1 MKALKIFIGVIIA
14 LVVVAVI
21 LSFIGPKSYDVS
33 RSVEIN
39 APKGIVWE
47 NVGSL
52 EAMDAWSPWNAY
64 DTTMTKSFEGNKG
77 EVGSITK
84 WSSTNENVGE
94 GSQEIIAVADG
105 RIDTKLRF
113 VKPYE
118 SESDAYVVVEETENG
133 SKVTWGFKGENGFMS
148 RIFMLFMDMDA
159 AIGPDFEKGL
169 AMLKTMSEEAAA
181 NAKPTYDIIE
191 MEYAGKIF
199 IGKKDT
205 VKFAEMAEFF
215 GTNFGAI
222 ATTLGQNNREMA
234 GAPSGIYYMWDE
246 ANMKAFMAA
255 AIPVSEDKELEGFE
269 KINVAPSKALHI
281 AYYGAYEGSAE
292 AHYAMDAYMKEKG
305 LELNELVIEEYVTD
319 PGMEPDTAKW
329 LTNIY
334 YLIK

>member
-14 LVVVAVI
+14 LVIVAVI

-39 APKGIVWE
+39 APKAIVWE

-52 EAMDAWSPWNAY
+52 EAMDAWSPWNEK
-64 DTTMTKSFEGNKG
+64 DTAMTKSFEGNKG
-77 EVGSITK
+77 EVGSISK
-84 WSSTNENVGE
+84 WSGNDQVGE
-94 GSQEIIAVADG
+94 GSQEITAIADG
-105 RIDTKLRF
+105 RIDTKLIF
-113 VKPYE
+113 NMFFDI
-118 SESDAYVVVEETENG
+118 ESDAYVLVEETENG
-133 SKVTWGFKGENGFMS
+133 SRVTWGFKGENGFVS
-148 RIFMLFMDMDA
+148 RIFAVFGDMDK

-181 NAKPTYDIIE
+181 NAKPTYDIHEI
-191 MEYAGKIF
+191 EYAGKIF

-205 VKFAEMAEFF
+205 VKFTEMAEFF

-222 ATTLGQNNREMA
+222 ATTLGQNKREMA

-255 AIPVSEDKELEGFE
+255 AIPVAEDKELKGFE
-269 KINVAPSKALHI
+269 KINVAPSRALHI
-281 AYYGAYEGSAE
+281 AYYGAYEASAE
-292 AHYAMDAYMKEKG
+292 AHYAMEAYMKEKG
-305 LELNELVIEEYVTD
+305 LSLNELVIEEYVTD
-319 PGMEPDTAKW
+319 PGLEPDTSKW